1 MEHITSISYRNYK
14 TFRQY
19 SVSINEFNI
28 LVGPNN
34 SGKSTI
40 IGSLKILAE
49 ALRKARARN
58 PVFVKGPDG
67 SERGYVVDLSNV
79 PVATENIFYNYDDT
93 TPAKVTFRLSNN
105 TKLLLYFPERDVCLM
120 IPETSGKQVTTT
132 SQFKKQFDI
141 TIGFVP
147 ILGPVEHNEQLYQNE
162 AARLALITHKA
173 ARNFRNIWYH
183 YPDEFDEF
191 REQLIATW
199 PGMDIQRPEPSYTPK
214 KPLLHMF
221 CPEDRIP
228 REIFWAGFGFQVWC
242 QMLTFIVKN
251 KNVSLFLIDEPDIY
265 LHSDLQRQLLTLLKN
280 LGPDILIATHST
292 EIITEAD
299 PDDILLIN
307 KRALSAKRL
316 KDPSQLK
323 VIFGSL
329 GSNLNPIMTQLAKTK
344 RALFVEGKDFQ
355 ILSQFARLAGFNE
368 TANRSDFAVIPA
380 EGFNPQKVKYY
391 LQGIEVTLGHSIT
404 SAVVF
409 DRDYRSK
416 KECKII
422 KAKLNNSTDF
432 VHILERKEI
441 ENYLLTPAILQRAIG
456 RRIARTKNRKVDTF
470 RENVKELLLHF
481 TDKMKADVFGQF
493 SSHQWKAI
501 KSQQEGVHDST
512 INKQLMVEFENV
524 WNDYDARLWMVPGK
538 KLLAMLNTHLTEKYG
553 ISLTPSLI
561 ISSHKKGEIPA
572 EMISLLDEIEKFRS
586 DCLPT

>member
-1 MEHITSISYRNYK
+1 MEHITSIRYNNYK

-19 SVSINEFNI
+19 SVSINDFNI

-34 SGKSTI
+34 SGKSTV

-49 ALRKARARN
+49 ALRKARSRN
-58 PVFVKGPDG
+58 PVFVKGPNG
-67 SERGYVVDLSNV
+67 SIRGYEVDLSNV
-79 PVATENIFYNYDDT
+79 PVATENVFYNYDDT
-93 TPAKVTFRLSNN
+93 TPAKVTFRLSNGA
-105 TKLLLYFPERDVCLM
+105 KLLLYFPERDVCLM
-120 IPETSGKQVTTT
+120 IPETGGKQITTT

-147 ILGPVEHNEQLYQNE
+147 VLGPVEHNEQLYQKE
-162 AARLALITHKA
+162 AARLALITHRA
-173 ARNFRNIWYH
+173 ARNYRNIWYH

-199 PGMDIQRPEPSYTPK
+199 PGMDIQKPEPHYSPK

-307 KRALSAKRL
+307 KRARSAKRL

-323 VIFGSL
+323 IIFGSL

-355 ILSQFARLAGFNE
+355 ILSQFARLAGLNE

-391 LQGIEVTLGHSIT
+391 LQGIKVTLGHSVT

-409 DRDYRSK
+409 DRDYRTN
-416 KECKII
+416 KECDII
-422 KAKLNNSTDF
+422 KAKLKNLSVF

-441 ENYLLTPAILQRAIG
+441 ENYLLAPEVLQRAIE
-456 RRIARTKNRKVDTF
+456 RRKAKTKSRKLDTF
-470 RENVKELLLHF
+470 SEDINELILQF
-481 TDKMKADVFGQF
+481 TDKMKADIYGQF
-493 SSHQWKAI
+493 SSHRWKVI
-501 KSQQEGVHDST
+501 KLQQEGVDNST
-512 INKQLMVEFENV
+512 INKQLMVEFEAV
-524 WNDYDARLWMVPGK
+524 WNDYDLRLRMVPGK
-538 KLLAMLNTHLTEKYG
+538 KLLAMLNIHLTEKYS
-553 ISLTPSLI
+553 ISLTPSFI
-561 ISSHKKGEIPA
+561 IGTHKKSEIPE
-572 EMISLLDEIEKFRS
+572 EMFSLLTKIDKFRNS
-586 DCLPT
+586 

>member
-1 MEHITSISYRNYK
+1 MEHITSIRYRNYK

-19 SVSINEFNI
+19 SVSINDFNI

-34 SGKSTI
+34 YGKSTV

-49 ALRKARARN
+49 ALRKARSRN
-58 PVFVKGPDG
+58 PLLVNGPDG
-67 SERGYVVDLSNV
+67 IVRGYEVDLSNV
-79 PVATENIFYNYDDT
+79 PVATENIFYNYDET
-93 TPAKVTFRLSNN
+93 TPAKVTFRLTNGAE
-105 TKLLLYFPERDVCLM
+105 LLLYFPERDVCLM
-120 IPETSGKQVTTT
+120 IPETGGKQVTTT
-132 SQFKKQFDI
+132 TQFKKQFDI

-147 ILGPVEHNEQLYQNE
+147 VLGPVEHNEQLYQKE
-162 AARLALITHKA
+162 AARLALITHRA

-199 PGMDIQRPEPSYTPK
+199 PGMDIQKPEPHHSPK

-242 QMLTFIVKN
+242 QMLTFIVKK

-265 LHSDLQRQLLTLLKN
+265 LHSDLQRQLLTILKD

-292 EIITEAD
+292 EIISEAD
-299 PDDILLIN
+299 PDDILLVN
-307 KRALSAKRL
+307 KRAISAKRL

-323 VIFGSL
+323 IIFGSL
-329 GSNLNPIMTQLAKTK
+329 GSNLNPIITQLAKTK
-344 RALFVEGKDFQ
+344 SALFVEGKDFQ

-380 EGFNPQKVKYY
+380 DGFNPQKVKYY
-391 LQGIEVTLGHSIT
+391 LKGIELTLGHSVT

-409 DRDYRSK
+409 DRDYRTK
-416 KECKII
+416 KECGII
-422 KAKLNNSTDF
+422 KAKLEKSIDF

-441 ENYLLTPAILQRAIG
+441 ENYLLAPAILQRAIE
-456 RRIARTKNRKVDTF
+456 RRIARTKSRKHDNF
-470 RENVKELLLHF
+470 SEDVKELLLQF

-493 SSHQWKAI
+493 SSHQWKVI
-501 KSQQEGVHDST
+501 KSEQEGFDDST
-512 INKQLMVEFENV
+512 INKQLMVEFEDV
-524 WNDYDARLWMVPGK
+524 WNDHNARLRMVPGK
-538 KLLAMLNTHLTEKYG
+538 KLLAKLNIHLTDKYG
-553 ISLTPSLI
+553 ISLTPSFI
-561 ISSHKKGEIPA
+561 ISSHKKSEIPA
-572 EMISLLDEIEKFRS
+572 EMFSLLTEIDKFRNV
-586 DCLPT
+586 

>member
-1 MEHITSISYRNYK
+1 MEHITSIRYKNYK

-19 SVSINEFNI
+19 SVSINDFNI

-40 IGSLKILAE
+40 IGALKILAE
-49 ALRKARARN
+49 ALRKARSRN
-58 PVFVKGPDG
+58 PVFVKGPNG
-67 SERGYVVDLSNV
+67 SVRGYEVDLSNV
-79 PVATENIFYNYDDT
+79 PVATENVFYNYDDT
-93 TPAKVTFRLSNN
+93 TPAKVTFRLSNGAE
-105 TKLLLYFPERDVCLM
+105 LLLYFPERDVCLM
-120 IPETSGKQVTTT
+120 IPETGGKQVTTT

-147 ILGPVEHNEQLYQNE
+147 VLGPVEHNEQLYQKE
-162 AARLALITHKA
+162 AARLALITHRA
-173 ARNFRNIWYH
+173 ARNFRNIWHH

-199 PGMDIQRPEPSYTPK
+199 PGMDIQKPEPNYSPK

-280 LGPDILIATHST
+280 LGPDIIIATHST

-299 PDDILLIN
+299 PNDILLVN
-307 KRALSAKRL
+307 KRARSAKRL

-323 VIFGSL
+323 IIFGSL

-355 ILSQFARLAGFNE
+355 ILSQFARLAGLNE

-380 EGFNPQKVKYY
+380 DGFNPQKIKYY
-391 LQGIEVTLGHSIT
+391 LQGIKVTLGHSVT

-409 DRDYRSK
+409 DRDYRTE
-416 KECKII
+416 KECDII
-422 KAKLNNSTDF
+422 KAKLNNLTSF

-441 ENYLLTPAILQRAIG
+441 ENYLLAPEVLQRAIE
-456 RRIARTKNRKVDTF
+456 RRIAKTKKQ
-470 RENVKELLLHF
+470 
-481 TDKMKADVFGQF
+481 KA
-493 SSHQWKAI
+493 
-501 KSQQEGVHDST
+501 
-512 INKQLMVEFENV
+512 
-524 WNDYDARLWMVPGK
+524 
-538 KLLAMLNTHLTEKYG
+538 
-553 ISLTPSLI
+553 
-561 ISSHKKGEIPA
+561 
-572 EMISLLDEIEKFRS
+572 
-586 DCLPT
+586 